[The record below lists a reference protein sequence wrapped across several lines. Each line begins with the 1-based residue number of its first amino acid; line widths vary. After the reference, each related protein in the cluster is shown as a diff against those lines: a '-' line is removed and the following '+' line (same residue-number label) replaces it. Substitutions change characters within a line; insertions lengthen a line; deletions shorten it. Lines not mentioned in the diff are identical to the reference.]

1 MKPYTESEPVF
12 SDSIEIT
19 ETTDPAHADNINA
32 APKQLLQ
39 NTLVNRKAIQELENG
54 NQMVEFEDY
63 SGEGAEVPEPEE
75 AVNKVASGKADKV
88 FRQYVKASLKGLLN
102 LAQRALSVAMGR
114 NQARVFATV
123 AALDAWLAVP
133 ANVQQLNVGDNFYIT
148 ATDVPDYWWDGMQK
162 QKLETQKVDLTTY
175 DQRITANASAIN
187 ELNGNFNRIIDMVYP
202 IGSIYTSTKNVS
214 PASFIGGT
222 WTPIKDTFLL
232 CAGDK
237 YKAGS
242 SGGSAAKTVPLPVH
256 RHGFTPSGSVSST
269 FSGTAA
275 SHTHAG
281 GSHTHSMSNHTHS
294 GPLHTHSFSG
304 NTEGAGSHSHHLN
317 RISVAATGDYS
328 TSRIPFGKDTGT
340 VYDNNPNGISTVNNH
355 VHTYSGSTGSAGNG
369 NTGSPSNNTTGAGSA
384 TTGSTSITPAGSVS
398 SSFKGTAGTTENAG
412 SGETLDIMPPYKTV
426 YAWERTA

>member
-1 MKPYTESEPVF
+1 
-12 SDSIEIT
+12 
-19 ETTDPAHADNINA
+19 
-32 APKQLLQ
+32 
-39 NTLVNRKAIQELENG
+39 
-54 NQMVEFEDY
+54 
-63 SGEGAEVPEPEE
+63 
-75 AVNKVASGKADKV
+75 
-88 FRQYVKASLKGLLN
+88 
-102 LAQRALSVAMGR
+102 
-114 NQARVFATV
+114 
-123 AALDAWLAVP
+123 
-133 ANVQQLNVGDNFYIT
+133 
-148 ATDVPDYWWDGMQK
+148 
-162 QKLETQKVDLTTY
+162 
-175 DQRITANASAIN
+175 
-187 ELNGNFNRIIDMVYP
+187 MVYP

>member
-1 MKPYTESEPVF
+1 
-12 SDSIEIT
+12 
-19 ETTDPAHADNINA
+19 
-32 APKQLLQ
+32 
-39 NTLVNRKAIQELENG
+39 
-54 NQMVEFEDY
+54 
-63 SGEGAEVPEPEE
+63 
-75 AVNKVASGKADKV
+75 
-88 FRQYVKASLKGLLN
+88 
-102 LAQRALSVAMGR
+102 
-114 NQARVFATV
+114 
-123 AALDAWLAVP
+123 
-133 ANVQQLNVGDNFYIT
+133 
-148 ATDVPDYWWDGMQK
+148 
-162 QKLETQKVDLTTY
+162 
-175 DQRITANASAIN
+175 
-187 ELNGNFNRIIDMVYP
+187 MVYP

-222 WTPIKDTFLL
+222 WTPVKDTFLL

-237 YKAGS
+237 YSAGS
-242 SGGSAAKTVPLPVH
+242 SGGSATKTVPLPVH

-398 SSFKGTAGTTENAG
+398 SSFKGTVGTTENAG
-412 SGETLDIMPPYKTV
+412 TDGTLDIMPPYKTV
-426 YAWERTA
+426 YVWERTA